1 MPTTGWSCQK
11 GQWPPNYVI
20 IGDIYTH
27 MFILADAGQI
37 GDNIDAELLQLLRR
51 SDT

>member
-1 MPTTGWSCQK
+1 MFY
-11 GQWPPNYVI
+11 QW
-20 IGDIYTH
+20 H
-27 MFILADAGQI
+27 ILADAGQI